1 MPTSYSLQRH
11 VKTVLCL
18 LGQVIVG
25 NSFSTTGSSSV
36 LRYTARKLSIDRTC
50 QVQRNAEV
58 PLFMVPVQLNGDEG
72 GDKGG
77 REPLTVENVAS
88 MIEVSFVEGVMQLA
102 QGYVE
107 TAKLFVAA
115 VLTGYGMTLPLDE
128 LIEQVKACPNQ
139 SANRP
144 LMKEEEDLRS
154 IWIKLVYLTANHVQY
169 RKAVVQDTPLL
180 KSLFDNDNDDD
191 NDSVDWKVYQSM
203 LPRLLEKHSE
213 GNETGPRFQAQEILT
228 QNAHF
233 LPATQDAMQKA
244 LLLQNL
250 RLIWITL
257 TVMEEEK
264 LCISSDQDP
273 PAPPI
278 PNQL

>member
-1 MPTSYSLQRH
+1 MD
-11 VKTVLCL
+11 
-18 LGQVIVG
+18 VG
-25 NSFSTTGSSSV
+25 
-36 LRYTARKLSIDRTC
+36 
-50 QVQRNAEV
+50 
-58 PLFMVPVQLNGDEG
+58 LNGDEG
-72 GDKGG
+72 GGVKGG
-77 REPLTVENVAS
+77 ETLTVESVAS

-107 TAKLFVAA
+107 TAKLFIAA
-115 VLTGYGMTLPLDE
+115 VLTGYGMSLPVED

-154 IWIKLVYLTANHVQY
+154 TWIKLVYLTANHVQY
-169 RKAVVQDTPLL
+169 RQAVVQDKPLL
-180 KSLFDNDNDDD
+180 GSLLDDD
-191 NDSVDWKVYQSM
+191 NDDNVDWKVYLSI
-203 LPRLLEKHSE
+203 LPRLREKHAE
-213 GNETGPRFQAQEILT
+213 GNETGPRFQAQETLT
-228 QNAHF
+228 QNADI
-233 LPATQDAMQKA
+233 LPTTQDAMQKA

-250 RLIWITL
+250 RLLWITL